1 MSKSYEELIFY
12 DTFED
17 RFNYLM
23 LKGNIGEDTFGYARY
38 LNQVFYRSAEWRH
51 VRSYVIA
58 RDNGNDLGVDGFPVI
73 RNILIHHI
81 NPVTIED
88 IKNRSPKL
96 LDPNNLITV
105 SKETHNAIHYGTELK
120 KVTEPNKRE
129 PFDTVPWRCL
139 WAIRIVF

>member
-1 MSKSYEELIFY
+1 MKKMRWTMNRSYEQLIFY
-12 DTFED
+12 STFEERLD
-17 RFNYLM
+17 YLM
-23 LKGNIGEDTFGYARY
+23 LKGAVGEDTFGYARY
-38 LNQVFYRSAEWRH
+38 LNQIFYRSAEWKHIRN
-51 VRSYVIA
+51 YVIA

-105 SKETHNAIHYGTELK
+105 SKETHNAIHYGTEIRK
-120 KVTEPNKRE
+120 TTEPNKRE
-129 PFDTVPWRCL
+129 PFDTAPWRCL
-139 WAIRIVF
+139 